1 MKQGHLERNMVQ
13 LALLLTVQQISS
25 ERISFTRHIRQG
37 DTAFH
42 ETRLV
47 CQAQGGHV
55 VPHGLDNDVYA
66 ALTSLFVDQGMPET
80 GVIVTTAHRLLVM
93 AGMSASAP
101 AVQAVYES
109 LERMRNADYKIL
121 ESWYDGRSKTRLS
134 QSFHLLAVVTTL
146 TRDEAP
152 GEFQDIRA
160 DTLLRIQLPDPIV
173 RSIRNGYTRTF
184 NLELYQSIKNVLG
197 RGLYRVLDSLRS
209 MDGQVQ
215 RSITL
220 PLLSWGEYLGYE
232 TLTASKLKSRL
243 ALAHEEL
250 QKHGYLQS
258 VDYIGR
264 GAGTEV
270 TYVFNPD
277 ILPAPSAD
285 VVALLTKRGFTLARA
300 QVLAAQ
306 HGREAVADA
315 ARRFDTALA
324 RGVKPRSHPAL
335 FSNILANA
343 ASYPLDEAA
352 TLEGTVKWSGG
363 GEAAPFDAA
372 PPVEASHA
380 ERLKGGLI
388 ALLGQFDDSEPRRAL
403 RDRAVALYAD
413 GKVTILDLG
422 TLLGR
427 ATEDARQMVQSWE
440 LS

>member
-1 MKQGHLERNMVQ
+1 MVQ

-25 ERISFTRHIRQG
+25 DRTSFTRHVRPG
-37 DTAFH
+37 DTPFH
-42 ETRLV
+42 EARLV

-66 ALTSLFVDQGMPET
+66 ALTSLFVDQGMPDT
-80 GVIVTTAHRLLVM
+80 GVIVTTTHRLLVM
-93 AGMSASAP
+93 AGMTVSAP
-101 AVQAVYES
+101 AVQAVHES

-121 ESWYDGRSKTRLS
+121 ESWHDGRSRTRLS

-152 GEFQDIRA
+152 EEFQDIRA

-258 VDYIGR
+258 VNYSGR

-277 ILPAPSAD
+277 VLPAPSAD
-285 VVALLTKRGFTLARA
+285 VVALLTQRGFTLARA

-306 HGREAVADA
+306 HGREAVVDA

-335 FSNILANA
+335 LTNILTNP
-343 ASYPLDEAA
+343 ASYPLDESDKLGGNVKAPVRRPVTDA
-352 TLEGTVKWSGG
+352 TLH
-363 GEAAPFDAA
+363 
-372 PPVEASHA
+372 VEVSYAD
-380 ERLKGGLI
+380 RLKGGRI
-388 ALLGQFDDSEPRRAL
+388 ALLNQFDDSEPRRTL
-403 RDRAVALYAD
+403 RDRAVTLYAE
-413 GKVTILDLG
+413 GKVNFLDLG
-422 TLLGR
+422 SLLGQSTDEAHR
-427 ATEDARQMVQSWE
+427 IVQEWEARSN
-440 LS
+440 

>member
-25 ERISFTRHIRQG
+25 ERTSFTRHILQG
-37 DTAFH
+37 ETAFH
-42 ETRLV
+42 ETRLI

-80 GVIVTTAHRLLVM
+80 GVIVTTAHGLMVM
-93 AGMSASAP
+93 AGMTVSAP
-101 AVQAVYES
+101 AVQAVHES

-121 ESWYDGRSKTRLS
+121 ESWYDGRSRTRLS
-134 QSFHLLAVVTTL
+134 QSFHLLAAVMTL
-146 TRDEAP
+146 TRNEAP
-152 GEFQDIRA
+152 EEFRDLRA

-173 RSIRNGYTRTF
+173 QSIRNGYTRTF
-184 NLELYQSIKNVLG
+184 NLELYQSIRNVLG

-232 TLTASKLKSRL
+232 TLTASKLRSRL

-250 QKHGYLQS
+250 RKHGYVQG
-258 VDYIGR
+258 VEYAGR

-270 TYVFNPD
+270 TYTFNPD

-306 HGREAVADA
+306 HGRAAVADA

-335 FSNILANA
+335 FSNILANPG
-343 ASYPLDEAA
+343 SYPLDESPA
-352 TLEGTVKWSGG
+352 LESTVKLPGSR
-363 GEAAPFDAA
+363 APSPCAD
-372 PPVEASHA
+372 PQLVVSRE

-403 RDRAVALYAD
+403 RDRAVTLYAD
-413 GKVTILDLG
+413 GKVGILDLS

-427 ATEDARQMVQSWE
+427 ATEDAHRIVRMWE
-440 LS
+440 VG